1 MGICV
6 DINRVAAREEYIFM
20 QGERLAQPLARR
32 KALVT
37 GAGAGIG
44 RAIALELARQGAAV
58 AIHYAHS
65 EEGARDTAAE
75 IQEAGGQ
82 AVTLGRDLRTVEA
95 CRQVVEEAARA
106 MGGLDILV
114 NNAGVTRALNFAETS
129 EAIYDEVFDLNI
141 KGFFFCAQYAL
152 PYLTQRAGSSIINIT
167 SVHGYAG
174 FPRHAAYAAT
184 KGAII
189 AFTRELAIEL
199 APQHVR
205 VNAIGPGVIE
215 VARYFDMP
223 GYTREFGNTLV
234 PWGRVGLPDDIGP
247 AACFLASD
255 AAEFITG
262 QILYVDGGTTARM
275 GLWWE

>member
-1 MGICV
+1 M
-6 DINRVAAREEYIFM
+6 FM
-20 QGERLAQPLARR
+20 QGAEGLARPLNGR

-65 EEGARDTAAE
+65 AEGALATVVE
-75 IQEAGGQ
+75 IQQMGGQ
-82 AVTLGRDLRTVEA
+82 AVALGGDLRSVEV

-106 MGGLDILV
+106 LDGLDLLV
-114 NNAGVTRALNFAETS
+114 NNAGVTRALNFADTREN
-129 EAIYDEVFDLNI
+129 IYDEVFDLNM
-141 KGFFFCAQYAL
+141 KGYFFCAQYAL

-167 SVHGYAG
+167 SVHGNAG

-199 APQHVR
+199 APQRVR
-205 VNAIGPGVIE
+205 VNAVGPGVIE
-215 VARYFDMP
+215 VARYLDMP
-223 GYTREFGNTLV
+223 GYTRAFGDTLV
-234 PWGRVGLPDDIGP
+234 PWGRVGLPEDVAP
-247 AACFLASD
+247 AVCFLASD

-262 QILYVDGGTTARM
+262 QVLYVDGGTAARM

>member
-1 MGICV
+1 
-6 DINRVAAREEYIFM
+6 M
-20 QGERLAQPLARR
+20 QGAERLAQPLAGR

-37 GAGAGIG
+37 GAGSGIG
-44 RAIALELARQGAAV
+44 QAIALELARQGAAV

-65 EEGARDTAAE
+65 EEGAVAAATG
-75 IQEAGGQ
+75 IQQAGGQ
-82 AVTLGRDLRTVEA
+82 AVVLGGDLRSVEA

-106 MGGLDILV
+106 LGGLDILV
-114 NNAGVTRALNFAETS
+114 NNAGVTRALNFADTS
-129 EAIYDEVFDLNI
+129 EAIYDEVFDLNM
-141 KGFFFCAQYAL
+141 KGYFFCAQYAL
-152 PYLTQRAGSSIINIT
+152 PYLSQRAGSSIINIS
-167 SVHGYAG
+167 SVHGNAG
-174 FPRHAAYAAT
+174 FPRHAAYAST

-199 APQHVR
+199 APQRVR

-223 GYTREFGNTLV
+223 GYTREFGDTLV
-234 PWGRVGLPDDIGP
+234 PWGRVGLPTDVAP
-247 AACFLASD
+247 AVCFLASD

-262 QILYVDGGTTARM
+262 QVLYVDGGTAARM